1 MPPHTPGAPRH
12 ADDRASPGLSGF
24 ALAVLVLV
32 ASTLLVLMAWR
43 AARQNAIDS
52 ARAEF
57 ENSCNEVVELLRQRL
72 VNYELTIRGGAALFA
87 SVSRPNPSQ
96 WRAYVDGLNLGHRFP
111 SLAGLGFAAYVS
123 RHGMEELQR
132 DMRAQGR
139 GLLSVWP
146 HGVRETYGPILYLEP
161 RTAENLNAIGYDM
174 YSDPVRHAAMEAAML
189 DVTPYM
195 TGRVQ
200 LVQDLEPGTVVFLM
214 YVLVYSGGAPPAKPM
229 QRRAALNGWVY
240 APVRVRRFVNV
251 ALQPIR
257 RNVTFRAFDIT
268 HGQSALLYEDP
279 THVNRRDAAFRQT
292 RVATMYGRVWR
303 FEFASAPIEQ
313 AVPALAPLGT
323 ALAVGLLAS
332 LLLFGIAWSLAA
344 TEMRAQRLAARMS
357 TAARR
362 SEARVRAL
370 NRSLEARVDTRTRE
384 LSEANRELEAF
395 AYSVSHDLR
404 APLRSIEGFSRVLED
419 RYAPVLDETG
429 RDYLVRIRG
438 AAARMS
444 ELIEA
449 LLKVS
454 RVGRGDL
461 QPESLDL
468 SRMAH
473 EIIAELQAIEPQR
486 RVSVEIAP
494 RLAARGD
501 RALVRSLLQN
511 LLGNAWK
518 FTRGKDDARIE
529 FGEEADGFSFYV
541 SDNGLGFDPAYADKL
556 FRPFQ
561 RLHDDAAFAGEGIG
575 LATAKRIVE
584 RHGGALFASGQPGEG
599 AVFSFTLA
607 PHPDAEPDRRRTP
620 R

>member
-1 MPPHTPGAPRH
+1 MSPPDPRDSTH
-12 ADDRASPGLSGF
+12 ATDRASPGVSGF

-161 RTAENLNAIGYDM
+161 RTAENLNAIGFDM
-174 YSDPVRHAAMEAAML
+174 YSDPVRHAAMETAML
-189 DVTPYM
+189 DATPHM

-200 LVQDLEPGTVVFLM
+200 LVQDLEPGTAAFLM
-214 YVLVYSGGAPPAKPM
+214 YVPVYSGGAPPTTPI

-240 APVRVRRFVNV
+240 APVRVRRFVSV
-251 ALQPIR
+251 ALKPIR

-279 THVNRRDAAFRQT
+279 THANRRDAAFRQT
-292 RVATMYGRVWR
+292 RVATLYGRVWR

-362 SEARVRAL
+362 SESRVRTL
-370 NRSLEARVDTRTRE
+370 NRSLEARVETRTRE

-404 APLRSIEGFSRVLED
+404 APLRSIEGFSRVLGD

-429 RDYLVRIRG
+429 RDYLQRVRN
-438 AAARMS
+438 AAGRMS

-461 QPESLDL
+461 VPEPLDL
-468 SRMAH
+468 SKMAE
-473 EIIAELQAIEPQR
+473 EIVGELRTVEPR
-486 RVSVEIAP
+486 RNVEVDIAP
-494 RLAARGD
+494 GLVARGD

-511 LLGNAWK
+511 LLANAWK
-518 FTRGKDDARIE
+518 FTRDRDDALVE
-529 FGEEADGFSFYV
+529 FGCEEDGVTFYV
-541 SDNGLGFDPAYADKL
+541 HDNGAGFDQAYVDKL

-561 RLHDDAAFAGEGIG
+561 RLHDDAKYAGEGIG
-575 LATAKRIVE
+575 LATVKRIVE
-584 RHGGALFASGQPGEG
+584 RHGGTITASGRPGRG
-599 AVFSFTLA
+599 AVFTFTLG
-607 PHPDAEPDRRRTP
+607 PSAEHA
-620 R
+620 